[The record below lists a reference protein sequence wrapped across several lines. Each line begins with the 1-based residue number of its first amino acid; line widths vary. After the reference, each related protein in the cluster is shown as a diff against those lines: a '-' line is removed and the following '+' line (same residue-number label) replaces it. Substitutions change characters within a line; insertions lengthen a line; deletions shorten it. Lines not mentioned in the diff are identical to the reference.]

1 MLLRCDRSHTRSG
14 RSHRFAPKEDGCTH
28 GLTGA
33 RRDGGLPPRGT
44 DTGTFSPT
52 ERAAAWRDHVTD
64 NHGRLSLD
72 FGSPT
77 AFNGGTQVQ
86 RCGALQLVDFW
97 SDAICYLRLE
107 KDVDH
112 DGDDS
117 LRVIVPT
124 SGTVRIV
131 AAGVRHDLSPG
142 LAGAV
147 SMERGFRLEQD
158 AHAHALVLSLPRAW
172 WRTEPIDRP
181 AVWDLAR
188 GPGAVFVAML
198 RQIAAER
205 ADLDADSFRRACE
218 AAALVLP
225 RGAQV
230 DLTAQALALIREH
243 SDSPDFGPAELACML
258 GWSLRSL
265 QKAMRLAGHAP
276 AEMIRTQRL
285 ERAASRL
292 GDPGWRAST
301 VGHVAHASGFGSLT
315 AFNTAFRSHLG
326 CSPTQFRATVG

>member
-1 MLLRCDRSHTRSG
+1 MTVDYLL
-14 RSHRFAPKEDGCTH
+14 
-28 GLTGA
+28 
-33 RRDGGLPPRGT
+33 GGT
-44 DTGTFSPT
+44 ETSAFSPAA
-52 ERAAAWRDHVTD
+52 RAAAWRDHVTD
-64 NHGRLSLD
+64 NHGRLGLD

-97 SDAICYLRLE
+97 SDAVCYRRQE

-117 LRVIVPT
+117 LRVVVPT

-147 SMERGFRLEQD
+147 SMERGFQLEQD

-172 WRTEPIDRP
+172 WRTESIDRP

-188 GPGAVFVAML
+188 GPGAVFAAML

-205 ADLDADSFRRACE
+205 ADLDADSFLRACE

-225 RGAQV
+225 RREPV
-230 DLTAQALALIREH
+230 DLSTQALALVREH
-243 SDSPDFGPAELACML
+243 SDSPDLGPAELASLM

-265 QKAMRLAGHAP
+265 QKSMRLAGTSP
-276 AEMIRTQRL
+276 AEMIRQQRL

-301 VGHVAHASGFGSLT
+301 VGHIAHASGFRSLT